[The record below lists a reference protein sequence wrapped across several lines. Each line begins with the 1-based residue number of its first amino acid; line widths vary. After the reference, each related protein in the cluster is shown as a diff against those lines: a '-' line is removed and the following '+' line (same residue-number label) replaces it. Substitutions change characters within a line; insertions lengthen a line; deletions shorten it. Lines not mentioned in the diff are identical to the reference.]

1 MQLFHGDCL
10 NILPTIATASV
21 DLILC
26 DLPYQTTRNSW
37 DSMIPLDPLWREYR
51 RIIKPAGV
59 IALTAQQPF
68 STMLAYPALD
78 LLRYELVWKKRCATG
93 HLNAKRQP
101 LKSHEQVL
109 IFYKRQPTYRPQ
121 MTTGHRPY
129 RTKTG
134 SLSSSWGKF
143 EKVETTS
150 DGTRYPISVLE
161 FARDKD
167 SFHPTQKPLALM
179 EWIIAT
185 YTNPGDVV
193 LDNAMGSGT
202 TGVAAK
208 RLDRDFIGVEMDA
221 DYFAKASE
229 RIGRS

>member
-1 MQLFHGDCL
+1 MQLIHGDCL
-10 NILPTIATASV
+10 DILPTIPTASV
-21 DLILC
+21 DLVLC

-37 DSMIPLDPLWREYR
+37 DSMIPLDRLWREYR

-68 STMLAYPALD
+68 STVLAYPALD
-78 LLRYELVWKKRCATG
+78 LLRYELVWKKRCPTG

-109 IFYKRQPTYRPQ
+109 IFYKRQPTYHPQ
-121 MTTGHRPY
+121 MTAGHKPY

-134 SLSSSWGKF
+134 SLSSCWGNF

-150 DGTRYPISVLE
+150 TGERYPISVLE

-208 RLDRDFIGVEMDA
+208 RLDRDFIGMETDA
-221 DYFAKASE
+221 YYFARASE